1 MSLGSPIFCVVSLF
15 VPYPSVRLSVRLW
28 LLMTENIS
36 IASMDKWMNER
47 MHRIHS
53 LAICSGGGGVYIRMY
68 VCNLNPKQKQ
78 QTFDLFYWP
87 DNWNK
92 NKNSATKRRR
102 QARERNQKSI
112 RRKINLLKIKANK
125 KNHEKPTKTMCHHN
139 FDFIRAHT
147 IRTYIYT
154 YIHINNV
161 LPLCKM

>member
-1 MSLGSPIFCVVSLF
+1 
-15 VPYPSVRLSVRLW
+15 
-28 LLMTENIS
+28 
-36 IASMDKWMNER
+36 MNER

-53 LAICSGGGGVYIRMY
+53 FAICRGGGGVYIRMY

-112 RRKINLLKIKANK
+112 IRKINLLKIKANK
-125 KNHEKPTKTMCHHN
+125 NQQKQCAIIISISSGHIL
-139 FDFIRAHT
+139 FAH
-147 IRTYIYT
+147 T
-154 YIHINNV
+154 YIHTYKQCSPPLQNV
-161 LPLCKM
+161 KCYSRGGQGLSPHRQHEKSTLLSITTGEKKVTHKHTKHRILITH